1 MITDQTN
8 YSGALLAILSWLKDY
23 AGIAEVVFGNQPGT
37 RPAKPYATI
46 LVISEGNKTGFDD
59 VVKTYDIPSQAVQKT
74 HLGPRTMTIQLMVY
88 TDPASDLVTK
98 EASHYLNFALA
109 CLELDDV
116 RDLFRVAG
124 IAVLDHSA
132 PNKLDQQLG
141 ERWERRSQTD
151 LTFSYTSKI
160 FDDGGSGSGNWIET
174 VVMPTESNGTAT
186 FNE

>member
-8 YSGALLAILSWLKDY
+8 YSGAQQAIISWLVDH
-23 AGIAEVVFGNQPGT
+23 AGIASVIFGNQVGD

-46 LVISEGNKTGFDD
+46 LVISDGNKTGFDD
-59 VVKTYDIPSQAVQKT
+59 VVKEYDEPSEQVQTT
-74 HLGPRTMTIQLMVY
+74 HLGPRTMTLQLMVY
-88 TDPASDLVTK
+88 SEPAADIATR
-98 EASHYLNFALA
+98 EANHYLNFALA
-109 CLELDDV
+109 CLESGEV
-116 RDLFRVAG
+116 RDLFRNAG
-124 IAVLDHSA
+124 IAVLNHTA
-132 PNKLDQQLG
+132 PQKLDQQLG

-174 VVMPTESNGTAT
+174 VVMPAESNGTAT